1 MCRGVRGRGGGRGR
15 WGGEGGE
22 EVGGGEG
29 GRGGYGKCCIPFL
42 KCMHPLSL
50 FLSSGWSSARKRA
63 HWSSFS
69 RAGSLS
75 SQLCTERPRRERR
88 AVAFPLSL

>member
-1 MCRGVRGRGGGRGR
+1 MGGGGD
-15 WGGEGGE
+15 GEVKGGE
-22 EVGGGEG
+22 EVGGEG